1 MPKLPK
7 TIHDEKSFGIPPSW
21 IFLLGRF
28 LKESVTQHRV
38 RCLLEL
44 FARLHCL
51 RITQR
56 MNPRPITRTRRTPT
70 LPFRERPEDIRPAD
84 MNAVLTPF
92 PRHVPPPVRQ
102 QPCPRRRR
110 TSLSSS
116 DCRASACESS
126 GPRPVV
132 SSSSLSFTTTSF
144 FCLPQR
150 VNTANEAFSVITID
164 APEIAKHL

>member
-7 TIHDEKSFGIPPSW
+7 TVHDEKSFGIPPSW
-21 IFLLGRF
+21 IFPLGRF
-28 LKESVTQHRV
+28 LKESIAQRRV

-44 FARLHCL
+44 FARLHRL
-51 RITQR
+51 RITQG
-56 MNPRPITRTRRTPT
+56 MNPRPITRTRRTPA

-84 MNAVLTPF
+84 VNAVLTPF

-102 QPCPRRRR
+102 QTCPRRRR

-144 FCLPQR
+144 LPSPACQHSKRGVFCY
-150 VNTANEAFSVITID
+150 
-164 APEIAKHL
+164 HY